1 MRYDVHTHAFHP
13 KIAAKVLKQLHEHY
27 DIPPVGTGLM
37 DDLLAR
43 ARAAG
48 LDRVVVHTAAT
59 TPDQVL
65 PANNWSIA
73 LHEKYPEVLAFGTM
87 HPGHPDPEKEFARLE
102 RAGIHGLKF
111 HPDFQ
116 GFRMDDP
123 AFCRLLGRVAG
134 RFTVM
139 FHVGDRAAPEN
150 NPSCP
155 VKLAA
160 LLDEFPELTAIAA
173 HFGGYRHWR
182 WALEHLAG
190 RDVYLDTSSTLAF
203 IDDETLCALW
213 QKHPRERFLFGSDY
227 PLFDPASEARR
238 LAERLGLDEA
248 EVRAVQAN
256 AHGLLG

>member
-13 KIAAKVLKQLHEHY
+13 KIARRVLAQLHDHY
-27 DIPPVGTGLM
+27 GIAPVGSGLM

-43 ARAAG
+43 TRAAG

-59 TPDQVL
+59 TPDQVA
-65 PANNWSIA
+65 PANTWSIE
-73 LHEKYPEVLAFGTM
+73 LHKRYPEVLAFGTM
-87 HPGHPDPEKEFARLE
+87 HPAHPDPEKEFARLE
-102 RAGIHGLKF
+102 RHGIAGLKF

-123 AFCRLLGRVAG
+123 AFSRLLERVAG

-139 FHVGDRAAPEN
+139 FHVGDKAAPKD

-155 VKLAA
+155 MKLAA
-160 LLDEFPELTAIAA
+160 LLDAFPNLTAIAA

-203 IDDETLCALW
+203 IDDETLRALW
-213 QKHPRERFLFGSDY
+213 RAHPRERFLFGSDY
-227 PLFDPASEARR
+227 PLFDPAAEADA
-238 LAERLGLDEA
+238 LARRLGLDEA
-248 EVRAVQAN
+248 EVRSLQAN
-256 AHGLLG
+256 AHGLFG